1 MDIQRLKEIFDKNG
15 PFAVV
20 VGQNYGM
27 DEMAS
32 ALSLYLA
39 LSARGKDIGIVST
52 KQPLVEVSNLVG
64 IDKVRPAYESKTGDL
79 VVSFPYK
86 TDEIGKVSYTLE
98 SGFLN
103 IIVKPKDDM
112 PLSFSEKDVIFKR
125 SGNSPE
131 VLITIGVKRNS
142 E

>member
-79 VVSFPYK
+79 VVSFP
-86 TDEIGKVSYTLE
+86 
-98 SGFLN
+98 
-103 IIVKPKDDM
+103 
-112 PLSFSEKDVIFKR
+112 
-125 SGNSPE
+125 
-131 VLITIGVKRNS
+131 
-142 E
+142 